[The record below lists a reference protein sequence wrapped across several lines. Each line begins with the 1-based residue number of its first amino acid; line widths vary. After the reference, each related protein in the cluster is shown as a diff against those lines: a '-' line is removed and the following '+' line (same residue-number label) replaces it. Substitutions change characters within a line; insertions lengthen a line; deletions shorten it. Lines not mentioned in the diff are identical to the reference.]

1 MSTYK
6 QEKHETNKY
15 LCISTIFTYWLVRF
29 RWTVAKLIS
38 RPMKIKKYAEMS
50 TEWNASLA
58 FHHKRLICIRFSY
71 LFITVSLGLLFYFGI
86 TVVLPSAQAGLF
98 HETRC
103 LVNFSVFDGEEV
115 CDCGGGF
122 SLSSCYPCLKI
133 HVVFSTENISTG
145 IKDTKS
151 MEQSVLYKD
160 VLNVGDKVGLSV
172 IYKNSN

>member
-1 MSTYK
+1 M
-6 QEKHETNKY
+6 
-15 LCISTIFTYWLVRF
+15 
-29 RWTVAKLIS
+29 AKLIS

-58 FHHKRLICIRFSY
+58 SPHKRLVCIRFSY

-98 HETRC
+98 HETKC

-122 SLSSCYPCLKI
+122 PLSSCYPCLKI
-133 HVVFSTENISTG
+133 YVVFSTENISTG